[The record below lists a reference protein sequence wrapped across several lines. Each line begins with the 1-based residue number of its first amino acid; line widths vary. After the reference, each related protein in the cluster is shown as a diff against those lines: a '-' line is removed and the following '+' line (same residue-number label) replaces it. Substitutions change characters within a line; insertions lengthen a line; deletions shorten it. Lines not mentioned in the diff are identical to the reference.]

1 MKDEFLSAEYFGIS
15 NHCESELTV
24 LTYGLTGARKL
35 ELLKDLL
42 IQCMKLN
49 FEKAIA
55 EDERGFFHRF
65 VKLIDWYQ
73 EPVRNAIEFPLH
85 KTSIVIIQYY
95 LVVHKNIELF
105 YGFNE
110 RFSCY
115 KSTKGISREHRDKK
129 RQPEYIQHCVQDLN
143 GSLLHIL
150 ELIKASLKEPDFKLA
165 LIKEQKYF
173 SKMKKTYKELADELI
188 EKSENLTMLEIDFH
202 TNEFIYDYAYIDD
215 CVKPAN
221 DEVLEKLKI
230 ERSLLLALFKK
241 KFSICFVSFM
251 WKINHNSTSGFYLSL
266 LIFLE
271 SPKYANLEADMLHW
285 LKGVVGGN
293 CKFNAIKSYSTIL
306 IQQPT
311 ELTLRDAIMKYV
323 LMDSVLNLKLKGHQ
337 LMNRGDVRT
346 CLKS

>member
-1 MKDEFLSAEYFGIS
+1 MNDEFFSGEYFGLS
-15 NHCESELTV
+15 NRCEQELMV

-42 IQCMKLN
+42 IQCIKLN

-55 EDERGFFHRF
+55 EDENGFFRKF
-65 VKLIDWYQ
+65 VKLIDLYT
-73 EPVRNAIEFPLH
+73 EPAKNGVEYPLH
-85 KTSIVIIQYY
+85 KTSVLITQYC
-95 LVVHKNIELF
+95 LVVQRNIELF
-105 YGFNE
+105 HDFNE
-110 RFSCY
+110 MFSCH
-115 KSTKGISREHRDKK
+115 KLTQEIMGEHKDKYSAPK
-129 RQPEYIQHCVQDLN
+129 YIQNCVQDIKEP
-143 GSLLHIL
+143 LLHIL
-150 ELIKASLKEPDFKLA
+150 KLIKASLKDSDFKLA
-165 LIKEQKYF
+165 LVKEQKYF
-173 SKMKKTYKELADELI
+173 SKMKKTYMAFVDELI

-215 CVKPAN
+215 YVKPAD

-251 WKINHNSTSGFYLSL
+251 WKVNHNSTSGFYLSL

-285 LKGVVGGN
+285 LKGVIGGN

-323 LMDSVLNLKLKGHQ
+323 LMDSVINLKLKGYQ

>member
-1 MKDEFLSAEYFGIS
+1 MKDEFFSGEYFGLS
-15 NHCESELTV
+15 NRCEHELTV

-35 ELLKDLL
+35 ESLKELL
-42 IQCMKLN
+42 IQCTKLN

-55 EDERGFFHRF
+55 EDEKGFFYKF
-65 VKLIDWYQ
+65 VKLIDFYK
-73 EPVRNAIEFPLH
+73 EIARNAVEFPRH
-85 KTSIVIIQYY
+85 KTSILITQYY
-95 LVVHKNIELF
+95 LVVQKHIELF
-105 YGFNE
+105 NDFNE
-110 RFSCY
+110 RFSY
-115 KSTKGISREHRDKK
+115 YQSTQGISREHRDKNP
-129 RQPEYIQHCVQDLN
+129 QPEYIQNCVQDLK
-143 GSLLHIL
+143 GFLLHIL
-150 ELIKASLKEPDFKLA
+150 KLIKASLRDPDFKLA

-173 SKMKKTYKELADELI
+173 SKMKKKYMEFVDELI

-323 LMDSVLNLKLKGHQ
+323 LMDSVINLKLKGYQ